1 MLESMSNQLRPRLCE
16 LDTGRQNLY
25 YFIEISYICQAF
37 ERRTREVNSMFGIGM
52 PELVIIL
59 VIALIVIGPQKLPD
73 LAKSLGKG
81 LAEFKKATDDFKQTI
96 EADSRTDEEK
106 EHLAKLAEA
115 KKKAEEEKAKEAEEL
130 RAKVEGNVAEPV
142 AAAAATE
149 PEKKA

>member
-1 MLESMSNQLRPRLCE
+1 
-16 LDTGRQNLY
+16 
-25 YFIEISYICQAF
+25 
-37 ERRTREVNSMFGIGM
+37 MFGIGM

-142 AAAAATE
+142 AAAAAE

>member
-1 MLESMSNQLRPRLCE
+1 
-16 LDTGRQNLY
+16 
-25 YFIEISYICQAF
+25 
-37 ERRTREVNSMFGIGM
+37 MFGIGM

-96 EADSRTDEEK
+96 EADSRTEEEK

-115 KKKAEEEKAKEAEEL
+115 KRKAEEDEAKAAEEL
-130 RAKVEGNVAEPV
+130 RVKVEGT
-142 AAAAATE
+142 AAAPAAQAAKAE
-149 PEKKA
+149 AEKTA